1 MKRFHLRL
9 LAAAVASVMALAMPR
24 AALADDQPEDY
35 EPPVTAPAD
44 ELHARDLPP
53 IDVLSR
59 APAAIA
65 PPLPAPLFVPPPSLA
80 PVRKGGVMD
89 IDSLPNFGLFAAGAI
104 SALTLHESGHLI
116 TNLAFGNVPGFTPI
130 LYAKFIPFFVI
141 DPHLHACGS
150 QPQQYCKSDGSRFGA
165 GRDGYYVINMAG
177 FQMQNIGSELLLSI
191 WPDLYYRHAPYRKG
205 MLAMDIFLSIGYG
218 TFSLLGIEDPHGD
231 LSGANE
237 RDLYPKALL
246 ASAVILPAAVD
257 LYRYFFPESRWAPW
271 VSRTAKAGL
280 LGMDLC
286 F

>member
-1 MKRFHLRL
+1 
-9 LAAAVASVMALAMPR
+9 VTALAMPR
-24 AALADDQPEDY
+24 AARADDRHDDDEDAPMAPV
-35 EPPVTAPAD
+35 PPKTASAVARPAAPSSP
-44 ELHARDLPP
+44 LVMAQ
-53 IDVLSR
+53 VLSD
-59 APAAIA
+59 PPAIA
-65 PPLPAPLFVPPPSLA
+65 PPLASPPARPWPPWPPAPVPE
-80 PVRKGGVMD
+80 RHGTVMD

-104 SALTLHESGHLI
+104 SALTLHETGHLI

-141 DPHLHACGS
+141 DPHLHACGT
-150 QPQQYCKSDGSRFGA
+150 QPQQYCHQDGTRFGA

-177 FQMQNIGSELLLSI
+177 FQMQNIGSELILSI
-191 WPDLYYRHAPYRKG
+191 WPDLYYTHAPYRKG

-218 TFSLLGIEDPHGD
+218 SFSLLGIEDPHGD

-237 RDLYPKALL
+237 RDLYPKVLL

-257 LYRYFFPESRWAPW
+257 LYRYFFPDSKWAPW

>member
-1 MKRFHLRL
+1 MKRTCFRL
-9 LAAAVASVMALAMPR
+9 LIAAVAAALALAAPR
-24 AALADDQPEDY
+24 PAHADDQPDGH
-35 EPPVTAPAD
+35 PPPAAAPAD
-44 ELHARDLPP
+44 PLPP
-53 IDVLSR
+53 IDVL
-59 APAAIA
+59 APVHTPAALA
-65 PPLPAPLFVPPPSLA
+65 PPLPTPLFVPPPSLPPA
-80 PVRKGGVMD
+80 RKGGVMD

-104 SALTLHESGHLI
+104 SALTLHETGHLI

-141 DPHLHACGS
+141 DPHLHACGN
-150 QPQQYCKSDGSRFGA
+150 QPQQYCKTDGSRFGA

-191 WPDLYYRHAPYRKG
+191 WPDLYHQHAPYRKG

-218 TFSLLGIEDPHGD
+218 SFSLLGIEDPHGD
-231 LSGANE
+231 LSGANQ
-237 RDLYPKALL
+237 RDLYPKVLL

-257 LYRYFFPESRWAPW
+257 LYRYFFPESKWAPW